1 MVKVTGMPGEVAR
14 GNASTEP
21 PHGGTDHPAPAPD
34 HLSVPLGQEVISP
47 AEERFERGRK
57 TVGLFL
63 APALFVLCLVLPLD
77 LDAAQHRL
85 AAVLLLTITLWIT
98 EAVPLPVGGLIGVVV
113 AILVGVAPADDVLAP
128 FGSSTIFTFIGAFII
143 AEAML
148 RHGLA
153 RRFAFRILAIR
164 GVGKS
169 TERTLVAFGVIT
181 CALSAFVSNTA
192 TVAMLL
198 PTAVAILGTV
208 AGATRR
214 TDEADDE
221 IPASLREEL
230 LARRWN
236 PRTAVAL
243 LLMLAYGASVGGLLT
258 PVGSP
263 PNLIGRDLI
272 EEATGQSI
280 SFFGWMATALPISLT
295 MFVVLTIV
303 LVLLNPPEL
312 KRLEGLQEYVAEQR
326 RKLGPLS
333 TYERNTL
340 IGFATA
346 VTLWLLPGV
355 VGLIAGD
362 DSQAYETVGNLL
374 DEGMVAVLGAS
385 LLFLLPVN
393 WRERR
398 FTMTWSEAAR
408 IDWGTILL
416 FGAGIIL
423 GSQLSATG
431 LAETIGKSSAA
442 AFGIDSVVPI
452 TIFAVLLAIVISE
465 TTSNT
470 ASATVV
476 VPIVI
481 SLAVGA
487 GVDPFV
493 PGLAATFAA
502 SFGFMLPVS
511 TPLNAVVYGS
521 GLVPIT
527 KMVRSGVTFDVA
539 GAILI
544 MLLLPPMVAVTGI
557 GG

>member
-1 MVKVTGMPGEVAR
+1 
-14 GNASTEP
+14 
-21 PHGGTDHPAPAPD
+21 
-34 HLSVPLGQEVISP
+34 
-47 AEERFERGRK
+47 
-57 TVGLFL
+57 
-63 APALFVLCLVLPLD
+63 
-77 LDAAQHRL
+77 
-85 AAVLLLTITLWIT
+85 
-98 EAVPLPVGGLIGVVV
+98 
-113 AILVGVAPADDVLAP
+113 
-128 FGSSTIFTFIGAFII
+128 
-143 AEAML
+143 
-148 RHGLA
+148 
-153 RRFAFRILAIR
+153 
-164 GVGKS
+164 
-169 TERTLVAFGVIT
+169 
-181 CALSAFVSNTA
+181 
-192 TVAMLL
+192 
-198 PTAVAILGTV
+198 
-208 AGATRR
+208 
-214 TDEADDE
+214 
-221 IPASLREEL
+221 
-230 LARRWN
+230 
-236 PRTAVAL
+236 
-243 LLMLAYGASVGGLLT
+243 
-258 PVGSP
+258 
-263 PNLIGRDLI
+263 
-272 EEATGQSI
+272 
-280 SFFGWMATALPISLT
+280 
-295 MFVVLTIV
+295 
-303 LVLLNPPEL
+303 
-312 KRLEGLQEYVAEQR
+312 
-326 RKLGPLS
+326 
-333 TYERNTL
+333 
-340 IGFATA
+340 
-346 VTLWLLPGV
+346 
-355 VGLIAGD
+355 
-362 DSQAYETVGNLL
+362 
-374 DEGMVAVLGAS
+374 
-385 LLFLLPVN
+385 
-393 WRERR
+393 
-398 FTMTWSEAAR
+398 MTWSEAAR